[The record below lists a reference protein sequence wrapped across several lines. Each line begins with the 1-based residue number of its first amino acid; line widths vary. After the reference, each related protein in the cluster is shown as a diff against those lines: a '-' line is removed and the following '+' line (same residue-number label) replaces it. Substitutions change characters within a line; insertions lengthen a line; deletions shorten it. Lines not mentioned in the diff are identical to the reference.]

1 MRSGTMP
8 ASRPFERPRGISTM
22 NCIVRIALALFAL
35 AAAAGPRLAAAQ
47 TSCTSPSPD
56 CVVVGDLQVALS
68 FGAGT
73 RTNPVAGRSDIPLF
87 VIPTVSYY
95 GKRFFLESLEPGV
108 TLYESDAHTF
118 NLIATPGYDRVF
130 FSRHD
135 LQNIIVPGVANL
147 PSFGV
152 TNTPSVPEQQTFP
165 VCRRHTTYLAGP
177 EWLFRHRALIGQ
189 VSALYEV
196 TGRHKGYEVRAA
208 VSAPLVQSKQSLA
221 INAGVTWKSAASVDY
236 YYGVKG
242 LYDPDSALSP
252 FIKLSY
258 ALPLSER
265 WTLTAFVHYEY
276 LDDAIVDSP
285 IVTDHEVITGFA
297 GFNFKV
303 L

>member
-1 MRSGTMP
+1 MSFILRST
-8 ASRPFERPRGISTM
+8 
-22 NCIVRIALALFAL
+22 FAL
-35 AAAAGPRLAAAQ
+35 LAVAAAAAPQLATAQ
-47 TSCTSPSPD
+47 APCKAPSAD
-56 CVVVGDLQVALS
+56 CIAVGDLQVSLS
-68 FGAGT
+68 LGAGT
-73 RTNPVAGRSDIPLF
+73 RTNPVAGRDDIPLF
-87 VIPTVSYY
+87 VIPYLSYY

-118 NLIATPGYDRVF
+118 NLIATPGFDRVF

-135 LQNIIVPGVANL
+135 PQNILVPFAADA

-152 TNTPSVPEQQTFP
+152 QQEEQTVAVRAP
-165 VCRRHTTYLAGP
+165 HTTYFAGP
-177 EWLFRHRALIGQ
+177 EWLFRHRNFIGQ

-196 TGRHKGYEVRAA
+196 TGRHKGYEMRAA

-221 INAGVTWKSAASVDY
+221 INAGVTWKSAATVDY
-236 YYGVKG
+236 YYGVQD
-242 LYDPDSALSP
+242 LYNPDSALSP

-265 WTLTAFVHYEY
+265 WTLVAFLHYEY
-276 LDDAIVDSP
+276 LDSSIVDSP
-285 IVTDHEVITGFA
+285 IVTDHEVVTGFA

>member
-1 MRSGTMP
+1 MP
-8 ASRPFERPRGISTM
+8 ALRPSSARVAIPTM
-22 NCIVRIALALFAL
+22 NFIVRTSFVLFAIAALAGLQT
-35 AAAAGPRLAAAQ
+35 AAAQ
-47 TSCTSPSPD
+47 APCKAPSAD
-56 CVVVGDLQVALS
+56 CVPVGDLQLSLS

-73 RTNPVAGRSDIPLF
+73 RTNPVVGRDNIPLY
-87 VIPTVSYY
+87 VIPSVSYY

-118 NLIATPGYDRVF
+118 NLIATPGFDRVF

-135 LQNIIVPGVANL
+135 LQNVVVPFAADV

-152 TNTPSVPEQQTFP
+152 TAEPQQQTLT
-165 VCRRHTTYLAGP
+165 VGQRHTTYLAGP
-177 EWLFRHRALIGQ
+177 EWLFRHRDFIGQ

-208 VSAPLVQSKQSLA
+208 VSAPLVQSKQSLVA
-221 INAGVTWKSAASVDY
+221 STGVTFKSAATVDY
-236 YYGVKG
+236 YYGVPD
-242 LYDPDSALSP
+242 LYRPDAALSP
-252 FIKLSY
+252 FVKLSY
-258 ALPLSER
+258 SLPLSER

-276 LDDAIVDSP
+276 LDDTIVDSP
-285 IVTDHEVITGFA
+285 IVNDREVVTAFA